1 MGAGA
6 AAGMVVPLSG
16 VGWMEFSMRCGIGA
30 VAAVM
35 GLAAVLVLAVG
46 LMALW
51 RRGGERV

>member
-1 MGAGA
+1 
-6 AAGMVVPLSG
+6 MVVPLSG